1 MNQLTALFRR
11 IGLSDRK
18 HWAWAL
24 YDFGN
29 SGFATTIMAVL
40 LPIYFFDVAAKTLPE
55 NIRTAYWGY
64 GSGASLLFVAMLS
77 PLLGAMADSFGK
89 KKFFILFFTL
99 MGCVA
104 TAALWFVGDGDW
116 SLAMVAYI
124 FGNIGFSGALI
135 FYDSLLPHITSH
147 EDSDHISLA
156 GYALGYLGGGI
167 LLAINLAW
175 ITKPDLWGFAGKGEA
190 VRASF
195 VSVSIWWLIF
205 TMPMMV
211 WIDEPAV
218 EGKASLTWTHAF
230 HDACRSLRSTFLEIR
245 SYKRVLV
252 FLIAFWIYSDG
263 IGTII
268 KMATTYG
275 REIGIDQSSLILA
288 MLATQFLGLPLTF
301 VYSPL
306 VARFS
311 AKSGLLISLVIYG
324 LISILAYFMSTAAHF
339 WVLAIMIAF
348 VQGGSQALSRSIF
361 SGLIPKG
368 RSSEFFSFFSVSSKF
383 AGVFGPVLFG
393 LMAQGTG
400 SGRASILFLVLF
412 FAVGA
417 FILVPLDL
425 TPLSRE

>member
-1 MNQLTALFRR
+1 
-11 IGLSDRK
+11 
-18 HWAWAL
+18 
-24 YDFGN
+24 
-29 SGFATTIMAVL
+29 
-40 LPIYFFDVAAKTLPE
+40 
-55 NIRTAYWGY
+55 
-64 GSGASLLFVAMLS
+64 
-77 PLLGAMADSFGK
+77 
-89 KKFFILFFTL
+89 
-99 MGCVA
+99 
-104 TAALWFVGDGDW
+104 
-116 SLAMVAYI
+116 
-124 FGNIGFSGALI
+124 
-135 FYDSLLPHITSH
+135 
-147 EDSDHISLA
+147 
-156 GYALGYLGGGI
+156 
-167 LLAINLAW
+167 
-175 ITKPDLWGFAGKGEA
+175 
-190 VRASF
+190 
-195 VSVSIWWLIF
+195 
-205 TMPMMV
+205 
-211 WIDEPAV
+211 
-218 EGKASLTWTHAF
+218 
-230 HDACRSLRSTFLEIR
+230 
-245 SYKRVLV
+245 
-252 FLIAFWIYSDG
+252 
-263 IGTII
+263 
-268 KMATTYG
+268 
-275 REIGIDQSSLILA
+275 